1 MVSERIRHD
10 EEELPEQGLAR
21 NLKSKFSSIEE
32 QNKSTTQ
39 YKPSGVASKVC
50 NILNI
55 NSLYMYMYIPQL
67 DFIIIIIIIMDTF
80 IEVCIFTRV
89 IIVYLF
95 FNSSPPQHHSDQPLL

>member
-50 NILNI
+50 NILSI
-55 NSLYMYMYIPQL
+55 NSSYIPQL
-67 DFIIIIIIIMDTF
+67 D
-80 IEVCIFTRV
+80 
-89 IIVYLF
+89 VYMC
-95 FNSSPPQHHSDQPLL
+95 NHCVSLL